1 MRAAPPLGQS
11 MLWGCFIWCSALE
24 CDYKATLLGL
34 EMIPVRYSVRTGE
47 VYPGEN
53 TGKGVWGWGADMISF
68 YRTEGFPYGKGQR
81 QFYAIGAN

>member
-1 MRAAPPLGQS
+1 
-11 MLWGCFIWCSALE
+11 
-24 CDYKATLLGL
+24 
-34 EMIPVRYSVRTGE
+34 MIPVRYSVRTGE